1 MERTDSAPATRARR
15 AILADHA
22 ATLDA
27 TWACADAVAADLD
40 DPIDDGRALATA
52 FRDALTDAGVLAR
65 YPTLLADAVA
75 AADLSLAA
83 DPVAAPPYVAVTSR
97 GPVLRG
103 PTADGR
109 LVIELRA
116 FAVERSP
123 RRYVRAPGE
132 PETALVVS
140 VEP

>member
-1 MERTDSAPATRARR
+1 MERTDSAPATQVRR

-27 TWACADAVAADLD
+27 TWACADVIAADLD
-40 DPIDDGRALATA
+40 DPIDDGRALA
-52 FRDALTDAGVLAR
+52 LTLKRQLAESDVLER
-65 YPTLLADAVA
+65 YPALLADAMA

-83 DPVAAPPYVAVTSR
+83 DPVAAPPYVAVASR

-123 RRYVRAPGE
+123 RRYVRAPDG